1 MPPPPPPS
9 SPSVPTASPSHPS
22 SPSLSAGGTA
32 IIVTSDHHHS
42 STPPQLEYD
51 NYGLTYDP
59 DNDVVLP
66 YAEEDVVT
74 IGSSGGLE

>member
-1 MPPPPPPS
+1 M
-9 SPSVPTASPSHPS
+9 
-22 SPSLSAGGTA
+22 
-32 IIVTSDHHHS
+32 TSDHHHS

-74 IGSSGGLE
+74 IGSSGGLEYDHNILDSVGSDCEECVGSDCDYSMGSDCTA